1 MKVDISSVWMDGF
14 EGLEKKHQTRTN
26 STESSPAI
34 YAQQTL
40 VTLTMN
46 KIIFIFILCVWMFCG
61 MFTCA
66 LNVCSALGNQKRNVG
81 SSGTELEV
89 EMIVS
94 HSVGTGN

>member
-1 MKVDISSVWMDGF
+1 MKEDISSVWMDGF

-26 STESSPAI
+26 SIESLLAI
-34 YAQQTL
+34 YAQQIL

-66 LNVCSALGNQKRNVG
+66 LNVCSASGNQKRNVG
-81 SSGTELEV
+81 SSGTR
-89 EMIVS
+89 
-94 HSVGTGN
+94 GRDDC